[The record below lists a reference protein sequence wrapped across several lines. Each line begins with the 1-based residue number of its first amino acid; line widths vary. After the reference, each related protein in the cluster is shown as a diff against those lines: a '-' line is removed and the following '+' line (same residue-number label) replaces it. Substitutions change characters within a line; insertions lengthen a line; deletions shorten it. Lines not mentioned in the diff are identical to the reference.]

1 MTYFAERQHGTRRQ
15 WLLGIGFVLLGLGA
29 WWQFRSLPEED
40 AVRTP
45 RLRQPDYTVKGLS
58 ALETDASGRP
68 SRHLRAERLRHY
80 ADEDLSELD
89 EPRLVLYRPDGP
101 PWFAQ
106 ARLGSV
112 QAGGDQVRLT
122 GAVRFDREADA
133 GNRPVHLQT
142 EAMDIWHQ
150 TGLAETDLPV
160 RIDSDGDSVTAN
172 GMKLWYLE
180 DSSRTSF
187 HGRARI
193 RLSPEPERQPEP

>member
-1 MTYFAERQHGTRRQ
+1 MTHFAERQHGARRQ

-29 WWQFRSLPEED
+29 WWQLRSLPED
-40 AVRTP
+40 DGVRAP
-45 RLRQPDYTVKGLS
+45 RERRPDYIVQGLS
-58 ALETDASGRP
+58 ALETDAGGQP
-68 SRHLRAERLRHY
+68 SRRLNAERLRHY

-106 ARLGSV
+106 ARLGQI

-133 GNRPVHLQT
+133 TNRPIHLQT
-142 EAMDIWHQ
+142 EAMDIWRQ

-160 RIDSDGDSVTAN
+160 RIDSDGDSITAN

-193 RLSPEPERQPEP
+193 RLSPEPERQPAP

>member
-1 MTYFAERQHGTRRQ
+1 MMPFTEHRHGARRQ

-29 WWQFRSLPEED
+29 WWQIRPLPDDDE
-40 AVRTP
+40 ARAP
-45 RLRQPDYTVKGLS
+45 RARRPDYIVLGLS
-58 ALETDASGRP
+58 ALETDATGQP
-68 SRHLRAERLRHY
+68 SRRLQAERLRHY

-89 EPRLVLYRPDGP
+89 EPRLVLYRADGP

-106 ARLGSV
+106 AQLGRV

-133 GNRPVHLQT
+133 TSRAVHLQT
-142 EAMDIWHQ
+142 EAMDLWRQ
-150 TGLAETDLPV
+150 KGLAETDQPV

-172 GMKLWYLE
+172 GMQLWYLD

-193 RLSPEPERQPEP
+193 RLSPEPERQPAP